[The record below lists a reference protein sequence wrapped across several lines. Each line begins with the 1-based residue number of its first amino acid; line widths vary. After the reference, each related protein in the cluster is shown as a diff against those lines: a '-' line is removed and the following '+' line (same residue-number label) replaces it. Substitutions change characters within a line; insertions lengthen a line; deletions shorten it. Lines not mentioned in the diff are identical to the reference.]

1 MEKMQVVVL
10 GANRYSFEDKSDG
23 KTVEGCKVHYIQLSP
38 TASDQVKG
46 SVPQAA
52 NMPYGYFGELNKV
65 PGIYNAEIA
74 PEMRGSKL
82 TLVIRCFEFVAP
94 VTFDVTPTGK

>member
-1 MEKMQVVVL
+1 MEKMKVVVV

-23 KTVEGCKVHYIQLSP
+23 KTIEGCKVHYMQLNPESNDN
-38 TASDQVKG
+38 TKG

-52 NMPYGYFGELNKV
+52 NMPFSYFNELGKV
-65 PGIYNAEIA
+65 PGVYDAVIV

-82 TLVIRCFEFVAP
+82 TLVIKEFEFVTP
-94 VTFDVTPTGK
+94 VSFDAVAK